1 MDTRKLTE
9 SAMLSALFVVA
20 GIFFISSVIGYQ
32 IYLDLVVPILIT
44 LIYLRC
50 DFKYTLMSAITSLVL
65 ITFVFGNPAIGIWML
80 QNITIGFV
88 CGFLITRKSRLFDD
102 IFYCSL
108 FAAVILVF
116 VDVFFS
122 GIIGYSFISE
132 AQGYLVYIEGS
143 EALKEVIFYLIL
155 AALPLG
161 TVIMTYLGG
170 LFLGKKLRLLNE
182 NGLRKFLYVRK
193 FKRYGNLQYCSE
205 KTIFAGI
212 IYVAFMKLI
221 GRNNIFFKFT
231 YLKTVLITMEYII
244 LYFILKDSYSLVC
257 NFIYKVSGKGGIV
270 MIFQMAALYSLVC
283 YFTVTALI
291 LTIGG
296 LVIDKRFKVRENS
309 DKFLNRINL
318 KAELC

>member
-80 QNITIGFV
+80 QNITIGFL

-205 KTIFAGI
+205 KTILAGI
-212 IYVAFMKLI
+212 IYVAVMKLI

-231 YLKTVLITMEYII
+231 YLKTVLINMEYII
-244 LYFILKDSYSLVC
+244 LYFILKDSYCLVC

>member
-80 QNITIGFV
+80 QNITIGFL
-88 CGFLITRKSRLFDD
+88 CGFLITRESRLFDD

-182 NGLRKFLYVRK
+182 NGLRKFFYVRK

-212 IYVAFMKLI
+212 IYVAVMKLI

>member
-9 SAMLSALFVVA
+9 SAMLSVLFVVA

>member
-80 QNITIGFV
+80 QNITIGFL
-88 CGFLITRKSRLFDD
+88 CGFLITRESRLFDD

-212 IYVAFMKLI
+212 IYVAVMKLI

-231 YLKTVLITMEYII
+231 YLKTVLINMEYII
-244 LYFILKDSYSLVC
+244 LYFILKDSYCLVC

>member
-1 MDTRKLTE
+1 
-9 SAMLSALFVVA
+9 MLSALFVVA

-80 QNITIGFV
+80 QNITIGFL
-88 CGFLITRKSRLFDD
+88 CGFLITRESRLFDD

-182 NGLRKFLYVRK
+182 NGLRKFFYVRK

-212 IYVAFMKLI
+212 IYVAVMKLI

>member
-80 QNITIGFV
+80 QNITIGFL
-88 CGFLITRKSRLFDD
+88 CGFLITRESRLFDD

>member
-88 CGFLITRKSRLFDD
+88 CGFLITRESRLFDD

-161 TVIMTYLGG
+161 TVIMTYLCG

-212 IYVAFMKLI
+212 IYVAVMKLI
-221 GRNNIFFKFT
+221 GRNNILFKFT

-244 LYFILKDSYSLVC
+244 LYFILKDSYCLVC

>member
-1 MDTRKLTE
+1 
-9 SAMLSALFVVA
+9 MLSALFVVA

-80 QNITIGFV
+80 QNITIGFL
-88 CGFLITRKSRLFDD
+88 CGFLITRESRLFDD

-212 IYVAFMKLI
+212 IYVAVMKLI

-231 YLKTVLITMEYII
+231 YLKTVLINMEYII
-244 LYFILKDSYSLVC
+244 LYFILKDSYCLVC

>member
-32 IYLDLVVPILIT
+32 IYLELVVPILIT

-80 QNITIGFV
+80 QNITIGFL
-88 CGFLITRKSRLFDD
+88 CGFLITRESRLFDD

-108 FAAVILVF
+108 SAAVILVF

-212 IYVAFMKLI
+212 IYVAVMKLI

-318 KAELC
+318 KAEIC